1 MARTWMTETPRARGG
16 VDIYMPDYLPVTI
29 YADTTRQYS
38 EEEIDEM
45 MNDTWG
51 QMMEIPVPE
60 DLLFQWWCDDQYD
73 SKLYWG
79 KHAWETATRE
89 EFEKWFYEE
98 STADDTDTL
107 YAWLIA
113 HNYFWKRLD

>member
-1 MARTWMTETPRARGG
+1 MARTWMKEQENARGG
-16 VDIYMPDYLPVTI
+16 VDVYMPDYLPVTI

-60 DLLFQWWCDDQYD
+60 NLLFQWWCDDQYD
-73 SKLYWG
+73 NI
-79 KHAWETATRE
+79 ETATRE

-98 STADDTDTL
+98 STADDCDTL
-107 YAWLIA
+107 YSWLCK

>member
-1 MARTWMTETPRARGG
+1 MARTWMIVTEKHSHFGDRDVVR
-16 VDIYMPDYLPVTI
+16 MPDYLPVTI

-60 DLLFQWWCDDQYD
+60 NLLFQWWCDDQYD
-73 SKLYWG
+73 NI
-79 KHAWETATRE
+79 ETATRE

-98 STADDTDTL
+98 STADDCDTL
-107 YAWLIA
+107 YSWLCK